1 MAIPTASRR
10 PAPVTAPTGLH
21 MLQAQTQALLSNPS
35 SSGPAVSMTNSLSQL
50 ACLEDMI
57 RATLHAE
64 QAYRAEVD
72 TRIEAAVINLE
83 RRFAVEA
90 ASHAACGLT
99 YNTKATVAER
109 GQMIDRTTVLRREIR
124 TLWNK
129 FEPMRRASSNVRA
142 RKAYSHDCQGRPFDG
157 DPGHPYGTGCLGECT
172 LGTDGPAF
180 NIPAAVPIQDQRA
193 STAQQYQAQHSVL
206 PTQVPAECRRT
217 AQVQEEGGSSKGTK
231 RQRV

>member
-1 MAIPTASRR
+1 
-10 PAPVTAPTGLH
+10 
-21 MLQAQTQALLSNPS
+21 
-35 SSGPAVSMTNSLSQL
+35 
-50 ACLEDMI
+50 MI
-57 RATLHAE
+57 RATLHAQ

-90 ASHAACGLT
+90 ASHAACSLT

-124 TLWNK
+124 SSVEQIRADAKSFQQRSSQNMKHILTTAKAVHSIVIQDIYTGQDAWVNVHSQLMARPTTL
-129 FEPMRRASSNVRA
+129 
-142 RKAYSHDCQGRPFDG
+142 
-157 DPGHPYGTGCLGECT
+157 
-172 LGTDGPAF
+172 
-180 NIPAAVPIQDQRA
+180 PAAVPIQGQQA
-193 STAQQYQAQHSVL
+193 STPQQHQARHSVL

-217 AQVQEEGGSSKGTK
+217 AHVQEEEGSSKGTK